1 MPSMPQPMAD
11 ILDLAR
17 WAPSGDNAQP
27 WRFDVKAGDR
37 AVIHVHDTQSHCVY
51 DFHGR
56 ATQLALGGLIET
68 LHIAASSFG
77 YRVTI
82 TEQASSD
89 PKLTKHILDLQPD
102 GSIKPD
108 PLAASIVRR
117 CVQRRPLSLRR
128 LTLDQKHTLEAAIV
142 PYTLR
147 WLDTFGQRM
156 DMASLLFMSAKTRL
170 IAPEAYEVH
179 RAIIA
184 WRSQYS
190 NNKVP
195 DQALGLDP
203 LTLRLMEWVMRSWRR
218 VRFFNKYLAGTY
230 MPRLQLDFIPGLAC
244 AAHFAL
250 ISTSSPRQP
259 EDFMAAG
266 RAMQRLW
273 LTATHL
279 GLQLQPEMTPLI
291 FSWYHDSHSRFSHI
305 DAVQQTLPGVRNK
318 LAKVMGEDVPGHG
331 VFMGRLGYG
340 KPAKSRSRRL
350 SLDQLIMG

>member
-1 MPSMPQPMAD
+1 MPPIPQPMAD
-11 ILDLAR
+11 ILELAR
-17 WAPSGDNAQP
+17 WTPSGDNAQP
-27 WRFDVKAGDR
+27 WRFEVSAGDR
-37 AVIHVHDTQSHCVY
+37 AVIHVHDTRSHCVY
-51 DFHGR
+51 DFQGR
-56 ATQLALGGLIET
+56 ATLLALGALIET

-77 YRVTI
+77 YRVRI
-82 TEQASSD
+82 TSQASLD
-89 PKLTKHILDLQPD
+89 ATHTKHNLDLQPD
-102 GSIKPD
+102 DSIKPD
-108 PLAASIVRR
+108 PLAASITRR

-128 LTLDQKHTLEAAIV
+128 LTLDQKRSLENAAA
-142 PYTLR
+142 PYSLR

-156 DMASLLFMSAKTRL
+156 EMASLLFMSAKTRL
-170 IAPEAYEVH
+170 ISPEAYEVH

-184 WRSQYS
+184 WRSRYS
-190 NNKVP
+190 NDKVP

-203 LTLRLMEWVMRSWRR
+203 LTLRLMEWVMHSWKR

-250 ISTSSPRQP
+250 ISTASPRQP

-266 RAMQRLW
+266 RAMQRFW

-291 FSWYHDSHSRFSHI
+291 FSWYHNSHSRFSHI
-305 DAVQQTLPGVRNK
+305 DAVQHTLPTIHKK
-318 LAKVMGEDVPGHG
+318 LAKVMGDEVPGRG
-331 VFMGRLGYG
+331 VFMGRIGHG

-350 SLDQLIMG
+350 PLDQLIIG

>member
-1 MPSMPQPMAD
+1 MPPIPQPMAD
-11 ILDLAR
+11 ILELAR

-27 WRFDVKAGDR
+27 WRFDVRAGDS
-37 AVIHVHDTQSHCVY
+37 AVIHVHDTRSHCLY
-51 DFHGR
+51 DFQGR
-56 ATQLALGGLIET
+56 ATQLALGALIET
-68 LHIAASSFG
+68 LHIAASSFE
-77 YRVTI
+77 YRVT
-82 TEQASSD
+82 TTSQVGSD
-89 PKLTKHILDLQPD
+89 PTHTKHNLNLQPD
-102 GSIKPD
+102 GSVKPD
-108 PLAASIVRR
+108 PLAASITRR
-117 CVQRRPLSLRR
+117 CVQRRPLSMRS
-128 LTLDQKHTLEAAIV
+128 LTLDQKRALENAAV

-156 DMASLLFMSAKTRL
+156 DMASLLFTSAKTRL

-190 NNKVP
+190 NDKVP

-203 LTLRLMEWVMRSWRR
+203 LTLRLMEWVMRSWER
-218 VRFFNKYLAGTY
+218 VRFFNRYLAGTY

-250 ISTSSPRQP
+250 ISPSLPRQP

-305 DAVQQTLPGVRNK
+305 DAVQHTLPTIRKK
-318 LAKVMGEDVPGHG
+318 LAKVMGDDVPSHG
-331 VFMGRLGYG
+331 VFMGRIGHG
-340 KPAKSRSRRL
+340 KPAKSRSHRL
-350 SLDQLIMG
+350 ALDRLIID